1 MYEYEIHLRRVGCIF
16 FGDNKWTIK
25 QISKRRL
32 RKKNIRLGKF
42 LKKKKKVFLE
52 ILTRNITGNL
62 QAVYDSV
69 KNGGVKRLTNN
80 TVKN

>member
-1 MYEYEIHLRRVGCIF
+1 MNTKYTYGELGVFF

-32 RKKNIRLGKF
+32 RKKNKRLGKF
-42 LKKKKKVFLE
+42 LKKKKKVLLE

-62 QAVYDSV
+62 QAVCDSV
-69 KNGGVKRLTNN
+69 KNGGVKCLTIN